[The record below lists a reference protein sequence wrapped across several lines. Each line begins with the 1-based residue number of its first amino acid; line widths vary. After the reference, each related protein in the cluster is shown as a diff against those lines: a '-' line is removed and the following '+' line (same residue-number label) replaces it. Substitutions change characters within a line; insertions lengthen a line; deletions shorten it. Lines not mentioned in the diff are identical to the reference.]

1 MILLLAKIGN
11 LFIIRRS
18 RIIRQKMIAI
28 LSSLAQ
34 IHTAVVFRNQAPQEA
49 PDGNV
54 RALAIRDLVSAAP
67 LRWHELPRI
76 TVHAKYLAHCLQPG
90 DVVIPSRGDYY
101 KAWLYTGAAETVLP
115 VGQLNVIRSSAL
127 LDAGYLVWY
136 LNLKSTQARFSLM
149 LTGTSIKAL
158 TKTSL
163 VSLEIEIPDLERQR
177 RIAELDQLIGR
188 IAVIRHRMSELDGI
202 EVAQLTS
209 QLLHNGGPHA

>member
-1 MILLLAKIGN
+1 MT
-11 LFIIRRS
+11 
-18 RIIRQKMIAI
+18 MIAAP
-28 LSSLAQ
+28 LSTFAQ
-34 IHTAVVFRNQAPQEA
+34 IHTAVVFRDQAPQED

-54 RALAIRDLVSAAP
+54 RGLAIRDLVSSAP

-76 TVHAKYLAHCLQPG
+76 AVHAKYLAHCLQPG

-101 KAWLYTGAAETVLP
+101 KAWLYTGAAQTVLP
-115 VGQLNVIRSSAL
+115 VGQLNIIRSSDS

-136 LNLKSTQARFSLM
+136 LNLQSTQARFAQM

-163 VSLEIEIPDLERQR
+163 ASLEIEAPDLAKQR
-177 RIAELDQLIGR
+177 RIAELDQLAGR
-188 IAVIRHRMSELDGI
+188 IVLIRHRLNELDGI

-209 QLLHNGGPHA
+209 QFLHREDSHA